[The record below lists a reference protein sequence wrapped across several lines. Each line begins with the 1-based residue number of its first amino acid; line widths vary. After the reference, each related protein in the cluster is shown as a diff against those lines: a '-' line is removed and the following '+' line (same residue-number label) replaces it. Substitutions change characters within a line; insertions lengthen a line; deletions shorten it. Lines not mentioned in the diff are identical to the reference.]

1 MPRISRNL
9 KDNGYYHILSRGND
23 KKNIFRCE
31 EDYFSFLAIIL
42 KYLAKYLE
50 MHEEKYYL
58 IEKKTTL
65 ESLQYTLEEGKILSN
80 KK

>member
-1 MPRISRNL
+1 ML
-9 KDNGYYHILSRGND
+9 
-23 KKNIFRCE
+23 
-31 EDYFSFLAIIL
+31 
-42 KYLAKYLE
+42 
-50 MHEEKYYL
+50 EEKYYL